1 MIRYPYTDFSQVNLD
16 WCVARIQE
24 LTKEVNDFDGIR
36 APKNAQTG
44 DYLKYDG
51 HKWIA
56 APLPLYDGS

>member
-36 APKNAQTG
+36 APKNAHAG
-44 DYLKYDG
+44 DYMKYDG
-51 HKWIA
+51 HNWIA

>member
-1 MIRYPYTDFSQVNLD
+1 MIRYPYTDFSQINLD

-24 LTKEVNDFDGIR
+24 LTREVNDFDGIR
-36 APKNAQTG
+36 APTNPSAG

-51 HKWIA
+51 HHWIA